1 MKKLSLIFFSLLA
14 FAACAPVEPDP
25 EPQPEPP
32 TPLVPEIT
40 VETAQVAVPS
50 EGGEFSFTYNITN
63 PSDTAS
69 ISVSCEADWVYS
81 PAASDGK
88 VTFSVGAWESLEE
101 SRTASLVLEYPGA
114 EDVEV
119 AIVQSPAELPA
130 CPVQMYILEESYYYA
145 RITWLPEN
153 DNLTYISFVMD
164 KETFDSYES
173 EEALFAGDVD
183 FYQRR
188 ADAMGMSL
196 EEYVLAYNVFYQGGM
211 TEMLDGKTPGTDYV
225 VYSYAAELQDGALV
239 RTSAVGHEEFR
250 TKEIVVHDAA
260 FNIDAQLHS
269 NRMTLNVSTDN
280 TDFRFGM
287 TLFSESDWSS
297 FTDAEAA
304 AEELIWQLKVMVEMG
319 GLSWEDVTCLGE
331 GSSDYGDLIAGNTYY
346 AVACGIDD
354 AVLVSNVAT
363 REFVIPMPEIT
374 DNCTFAADFI
384 NVTQTEMDVT
394 VTPSNGTTRYLAVIK
409 ESSFFSGDNT
419 PEAYAAKMLYDLVYY
434 DAVDWSDTDI
444 LHTGVHTFNSNTDVI
459 DPQYLKADTEYTLL
473 VFGVNEFGERTTG
486 IGRFEQRT
494 PPVQDAGPV
503 IDIRITSVE
512 DKAIN
517 AVFTPSIQDANYH
530 YNAQPWTD
538 FEGKTPE
545 EFMEYVIRI
554 NGEYLT
560 LYQGTQEHRFTYY
573 FPREEYIVF
582 AFGYDGQITS
592 DLYMKRVN
600 MTTGEVTE
608 MGAIPRE
615 LLSGL

>member
-164 KETFDSYES
+164 KATFESYES
-173 EEALFAGDVD
+173 EEALFADDVA
-183 FYQRR
+183 FYQER
-188 ADAMGMSL
+188 ADALGISL
-196 EEYVLAYNVFYQGGM
+196 EEYVLSFEVFYQGGM
-211 TEMLDGKTPGTDYV
+211 TETMTGRIPGTDYV
-225 VYSYAAELQDGALV
+225 VYSYAAELQNGTLV
-239 RTSAVGHEEFR
+239 RTSSIGSEEFR
-250 TKEIVVHDAA
+250 TKELVVYDASFEINA
-260 FNIDAQLHS
+260 DLHS

-287 TLFSESDWSS
+287 TLFDENDWSS
-297 FTDAEAA
+297 FTDAQAA
-304 AEELIWQLKVMVEMG
+304 AEELIWQLEMMVEMLD
-319 GLSWEDVTCLGE
+319 LSWEDVTYLGE
-331 GSSDYGDLIAGNTYY
+331 GSDDYDNLIAGDKYY
-346 AVACGIDD
+346 AVVCGIDD
-354 AVLVSNVAT
+354 AVMVSNVAT

-374 DNCTFAADFI
+374 DNCTFTADFI
-384 NVTQTEMDVT
+384 NVSQTEMDVT
-394 VTPSNGTTRYLAVIK
+394 VTPSNESTRYLAVIK
-409 ESSFFSGDNT
+409 ESAFFTQSNT
-419 PEAYAAKMLYDLVYY
+419 PEAYAAEMLYNLVYY
-434 DAVDWSDTDI
+434 DAVDWGNTDI
-444 LHTGVHTFNSNTDVI
+444 LYTGEHTFNSYVDVI
-459 DPQYLKADTEYTLL
+459 DPQYLKADTEYTML
-473 VFGVNEFGERTTG
+473 VFGVDEFGERTTE
-486 IGRFEQRT
+486 IASFVQRT
-494 PPVQDAGPV
+494 PPVQAAGLE
-503 IDIRITSVE
+503 IDIQVTSVE

-517 AVFTPSIQDANYH
+517 VIFTPSIADANYH
-530 YNAQPWTD
+530 FDAYPLED
-538 FEGKTPE
+538 YEGETPE
-545 EFMEYVIRI
+545 SFMEYVISV
-554 NGEYLT
+554 NGEYLK
-560 LYQGTQEHRFTYY
+560 LYQGTQEYTFTYY
-573 FPREEYIVF
+573 FPREEYVVF
-582 AFGYDGQITS
+582 AFGYDGDITS
-592 DLYMKRVN
+592 DLFMKKVN
-600 MTTGEVTE
+600 MITGEVTDME
-608 MGAIPRE
+608 
-615 LLSGL
+615 